1 VLPAIGSLGCEARS
15 VRDGDE
21 ALRMLAQERAAVL
34 VVDAR
39 EHLEFAADVC
49 RTVRP
54 ARTAGTC
61 FVVAVTNLARRADIP
76 ALIEAGVDDC
86 VRGDNPVYLDLRLRL
101 AERLLGQCA
110 RAREREAAL
119 SQLEDCMRALVGSL
133 PGGVLVEDRARRVL
147 FANDA
152 FCTLFDIPAPAESLR
167 GSSCEEANHRAKDLF
182 ADPAKFIART
192 EEILR
197 ADALVVGEEL
207 ALRDGRIFERDF
219 VPVPNGIG
227 RIWQY
232 RDVTEARRKQACAA
246 MTERMASLG
255 MLASSMA
262 HEINN
267 PLACIIG
274 NLDFVSDPKGQNND
288 GSSNAIDPE
297 QTQALEEAREGA
309 YRIREVVRDLRLF
322 SSEDDERRAP
332 IDVRKALDT
341 AVRVAGNELRHR
353 ATLAR
358 EYEDVPPVSANEG
371 RLVQLFLHLLTN
383 VARALGEHGGA
394 ESAITLRTKCDDAGR
409 VVIEIVSTGTDNDY
423 SPESAA
429 QIFGP
434 SLTTHPQ
441 GKGTRLGL
449 AICQGIV
456 TALGGDICAQS
467 PANGGAVFRIVLPAA
482 ARPVAIPKHVV
493 APAGSRRARPRIL
506 VVDDEPMVGTVVRRI
521 LGDEN
526 DVVSVTSGA
535 DALAALDTG
544 HFDLLICDLM
554 MPHVSG
560 MDLHDAISKRWP
572 EHARRMI
579 FATGGAFTP
588 RAREFVDRVPNAF
601 LDKPFTANDLRIA
614 VSRAMG

>member
-1 VLPAIGSLGCEARS
+1 M
-15 VRDGDE
+15 RDGDE

-39 EHLEFAADVC
+39 DHLEFAADVC

-54 ARTAGTC
+54 ARAAGTC

-110 RAREREAAL
+110 QDRQREAAL
-119 SQLEDCMRALVGSL
+119 SQSERCMSALVGSL

-167 GSSCEEANHRAKDLF
+167 GSSCAEAAHHANDLF
-182 ADPAKFIART
+182 ADAAKFIART
-192 EEILR
+192 EEILH
-197 ADALVVGEEL
+197 AGALVVGEEL
-207 ALRDGRIFERDF
+207 TLRDGRIFERDF
-219 VPVPNGIG
+219 VPVPSGAG
-227 RIWQY
+227 RVWHY
-232 RDVTEARRKQACAA
+232 RDVTEARRAQARAA
-246 MTERMASLG
+246 LAERMASLG
-255 MLASSMA
+255 TLASSIA

-267 PLACIIG
+267 PLACVIG
-274 NLDFVSDPKGQNND
+274 NLDFVADQQGQND
-288 GSSNAIDPE
+288 GGSSNAIGPE
-297 QTQALEEAREGA
+297 QAQALEEAREGA
-309 YRIREVVRDLRLF
+309 HRIRDVVRDLRLF
-322 SSEDDERRAP
+322 SSHDDERRTP
-332 IDVRKALDT
+332 LDVRKALDT
-341 AVRVAGNELRHR
+341 AARVAGNEVRHR
-353 ATLAR
+353 ATLVR
-358 EYEDVPPVSANEG
+358 EYGDVPPVSANER
-371 RLVQLFLHLLTN
+371 RLVQLFLHLLTS
-383 VARALGEHGGA
+383 ATKALRESGSGA
-394 ESAITLRTKCDDAGR
+394 NTVLLRTTSDDEGR
-409 VVIEIVSTGTDNDY
+409 RTVVEIVSTNTGF
-423 SPESAA
+423 SPEIAA
-429 QIFGP
+429 QRFVP
-434 SLTTHPQ
+434 FSTTPPP
-441 GKGTRLGL
+441 GEDAGLGL
-449 AICQGIV
+449 AACHGIV
-456 TALGGDICAQS
+456 TAMGGELSAHS
-467 PANGGAVFRIVLPAA
+467 PASGGAVFRIGLPAA
-482 ARPVAIPKHVV
+482 TPLVAVEPHAA
-493 APAGSRRARPRIL
+493 APPDLRRARPRIL

-526 DVVSVTSGA
+526 DVVAVTSGG
-535 DALAALDTG
+535 DALAALDAD
-544 HFDLLICDLM
+544 HFDLVVCDLM
-554 MPHVSG
+554 MPRVSG

>member
-1 VLPAIGSLGCEARS
+1 VLPAIGSLGREARS

-39 EHLEFAADVC
+39 DDLEFAADVC

-54 ARTAGTC
+54 ARAAGTC

-101 AERLLGQCA
+101 AERLLMHERQN
-110 RAREREAAL
+110 RQRETAL
-119 SQLEDCMRALVGSL
+119 SESERCMGALVGSL

-152 FCTLFDIPAPAESLR
+152 FCALFDIRAPAESLR
-167 GSSCEEANHRAKDLF
+167 GSSCVEAAHHAKDLF
-182 ADPAKFIART
+182 AEPAKFIART

-197 ADALVVGEEL
+197 AGALVVGEEL

-219 VPVPNGIG
+219 VPVPGGVG
-227 RIWQY
+227 RVWHY
-232 RDVTEARRKQACAA
+232 RDVTEARRAYARAA
-246 MTERMASLG
+246 LAERMASLG
-255 MLASSMA
+255 TLAASMA

-267 PLACIIG
+267 PLACVIG
-274 NLDFVSDPKGQNND
+274 NLDFVADEQGQND
-288 GSSNAIDPE
+288 GGSSTAIGPE
-297 QTQALEEAREGA
+297 QAQALEEAREGA
-309 YRIREVVRDLRLF
+309 HRIRDVVRDLRLF
-322 SSEDDERRAP
+322 SSHDDDERRTA

-341 AVRVAGNELRHR
+341 AARVAGNEVRHR

-358 EYEDVPPVSANEG
+358 EYADVPPVSANER

-383 VARALGEHGGA
+383 AAKALGEGGA
-394 ESAITLRTKCDDAGR
+394 AENKITLRTKCDDTGR
-409 VVIEIVSTGTDNDY
+409 AVIEIVDTGTGF

-429 QIFGP
+429 RLLVPF
-434 SLTTHPQ
+434 LTTHRQ
-441 GKGTRLGL
+441 GEGTELGL
-449 AICQGIV
+449 AICHGVV
-456 TALGGDICAQS
+456 TGLGGEISAHS
-467 PANGGAVFRIVLPAA
+467 PATGGAVFRIVLPAA
-482 ARPVAIPKHVV
+482 ASPAPIGKHIV
-493 APAGSRRARPRIL
+493 APAVPPRARPRIL

-526 DVVSVTSGA
+526 DVVAVTSGG
-535 DALAALDTG
+535 DALAALDAG
-544 HFDLLICDLM
+544 HFDLVLCDLM
-554 MPHVSG
+554 MPRVSG
-560 MDLHDAISKRWP
+560 MDLHEVLSQKWP
-572 EHARRMI
+572 DHARRMI

-588 RAREFVDRVPNAF
+588 RAREFVDRVPNPF